1 LETLGQRIISRRPLS
16 RFIQIDRLVT
26 VATGAGTETTAAF
39 YLPHARYTVFP
50 VADPERAARSFALLD
65 QRGDGVRDDWSSF
78 PPDVHGLS
86 VPLVQDELQAGYYR
100 LTIETAGPG
109 CAWQVQVVLNS
120 MLSWAAPPK
129 AWQPSQ
135 PPPQPVTVRR
145 GATPAFQL
153 EQTGHYAFDFSIGG
167 FDGTPGTFPQRF
179 CRFNLDLRA
188 ADGHRVHLADGVEN
202 TSSWPSGAF
211 LGAGQWTVEM
221 ETTCEWELTIRPM
234 IGPSGG
240 GARWF

>member
-1 LETLGQRIISRRPLS
+1 METLGQRIISCRPLS

-26 VATGAGTETTAAF
+26 VATGAGTQTTAAF

-109 CAWQVQVVLNS
+109 CAWQGQVVLNYAVVGRATES
-120 MLSWAAPPK
+120 LAAI
-129 AWQPSQ
+129 ATSTAASHHQA
-135 PPPQPVTVRR
+135 RR
-145 GATPAFQL
+145 DSG
-153 EQTGHYAFDFSIGG
+153 FSA
-167 FDGTPGTFPQRF
+167 
-179 CRFNLDLRA
+179 RA
-188 ADGHRVHLADGVEN
+188 N
-202 TSSWPSGAF
+202 
-211 LGAGQWTVEM
+211 
-221 ETTCEWELTIRPM
+221 RPLCL
-234 IGPSGG
+234 
-240 GARWF
+240 